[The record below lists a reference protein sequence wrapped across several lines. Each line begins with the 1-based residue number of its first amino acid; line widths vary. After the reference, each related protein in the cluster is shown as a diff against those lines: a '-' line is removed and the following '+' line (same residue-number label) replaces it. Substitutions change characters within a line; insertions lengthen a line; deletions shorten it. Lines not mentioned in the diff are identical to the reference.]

1 MLRILGWALLGA
13 VIGGAVAFGAGLF
26 WLSYIN
32 TDNRE
37 GAAAMGVAFVI
48 TPFGASGEHMSPPHR
63 LATDK
68 IIRNQD
74 LCFIDIGAMWNGYFA
89 DIGRTTAASLGPSDW
104 PSGR

>member
-48 TPFGASGEHMSPPHR
+48 TPFGA
-63 LATDK
+63 L
-68 IIRNQD
+68 
-74 LCFIDIGAMWNGYFA
+74 IGTMFGAL
-89 DIGRTTAASLGPSDW
+89 LG
-104 PSGR
+104 GLRRR